1 MRNGILAA
9 CVLALTLNAAAHQT
23 EANDLS
29 GSQVPPNQPLQIQN
43 EARPAFP
50 PLAQALHVEAV
61 PAGDDN
67 PANPDAAQ
75 VPAAQ
80 PAAAVEPLRLPP
92 PSQAQDNGVQM
103 PLFNFQ
109 SNQAASI
116 AASLFV
122 VVGLF
127 LIFAWVGKKNMKPT
141 GGRLSKEIIQV
152 LGKSQLSGKQQLE
165 LVRVGHKLLLLC
177 VTPNGVETLTEITE
191 PGEVERLLTIVRQ
204 DSPGSMTATFQD
216 VLSQMGHKPARGF
229 LEA

>member
-9 CVLALTLNAAAHQT
+9 SVWALTLIAGAQVAM
-23 EANDLS
+23 ANDYA

-43 EARPAFP
+43 EAPPAFP

-61 PAGDDN
+61 PDAGGAMAN
-67 PANPDAAQ
+67 PA
-75 VPAAQ
+75 VAQ
-80 PAAAVEPLRLPP
+80 PAAAVEPLKLPP
-92 PSQAQDNGVQM
+92 PSKAKDEGVSM
-103 PLFNFQ
+103 PVFNFQ
-109 SNQAASI
+109 GNQTASI

-127 LIFAWVGKKNMKPT
+127 LIFAWVGKKNMKP
-141 GGRLSKEIIQV
+141 GSGRLSKEIIQV

-165 LVRVGHKLLLLC
+165 LVRVGQKLLLLC

-191 PGEVERLLTIVRQ
+191 PSEVERLLTIVRQ

-216 VLSQMGHKPARGF
+216 VLTQMGHKPARGF

>member
-9 CVLALTLNAAAHQT
+9 CVWALTLIAGAQAAT
-23 EANDLS
+23 ANDYS
-29 GSQVPPNQPLQIQN
+29 GSQVPPNQPIQIKN
-43 EARPAFP
+43 EVPPAFP

-61 PAGDDN
+61 PAAGEQPVN
-67 PANPDAAQ
+67 PA
-75 VPAAQ
+75 AAQ

-92 PSQAQDNGVQM
+92 PSKTADDEGITM
-103 PLFNFQ
+103 PTFNFQ
-109 SNQAASI
+109 SNQTASI

-127 LIFAWVGKKNMKPT
+127 LIFAWVGKKNMKPNN
-141 GGRLSKEIIQV
+141 GRLSKEIIQV

-165 LVRVGHKLLLLC
+165 LVRVGQKLLLLC
-177 VTPNGVETLTEITE
+177 VTPSGVETLTEITE

-204 DSPGSMTATFQD
+204 DSPGSMTATFHD

>member
-9 CVLALTLNAAAHQT
+9 CVLALTLNTCLQSAK
-23 EANDLS
+23 ANDYAT
-29 GSQVPPNQPLQIQN
+29 SQVPPNQPLQIQN
-43 EARPAFP
+43 EAPPAFP
-50 PLAQALHVEAV
+50 PLAQALHVEAI
-61 PAGDDN
+61 PDAGDNQAN
-67 PANPDAAQ
+67 PA
-75 VPAAQ
+75 VAQ

-92 PSQAQDNGVQM
+92 PSKAQEEGVAM
-103 PLFNFQ
+103 PTFNFQ
-109 SNQAASI
+109 SNQTASI

-127 LIFAWVGKKNMKPT
+127 LIFAWVGKKNMKS
-141 GGRLSKEIIQV
+141 GSGRLSKEIIQV

-165 LVRVGHKLLLLC
+165 LVRVGQKLLLLC

-191 PGEVERLLTIVRQ
+191 PTEVERLLTIVRQ

-216 VLSQMGHKPARGF
+216 VLSQMGHQPARGF

>member
-9 CVLALTLNAAAHQT
+9 SVWALTLIAGA
-23 EANDLS
+23 EVVMANDYA

-43 EARPAFP
+43 EAPPAFP

-61 PAGDDN
+61 PDGGDAMPN
-67 PANPDAAQ
+67 PA
-75 VPAAQ
+75 VAQ
-80 PAAAVEPLRLPP
+80 PAAAVEPLKLPP
-92 PSQAQDNGVQM
+92 PSNAKDEGVSM
-103 PLFNFQ
+103 PVFNFQ
-109 SNQAASI
+109 GNQTASI

-127 LIFAWVGKKNMKPT
+127 LIFAWVGKKNMKP
-141 GGRLSKEIIQV
+141 GSGRLSKEIIQV

-165 LVRVGHKLLLLC
+165 LVRVGQKLLLLC

-191 PGEVERLLTIVRQ
+191 PSEVERLLTIVRQ
-204 DSPGSMTATFQD
+204 DAPGSMTATFQD
-216 VLSQMGHKPARGF
+216 VLTQMGHKPARGF

>member
-9 CVLALTLNAAAHQT
+9 CLWALTLIVGTVDAN
-23 EANDLS
+23 ANDYS
-29 GSQVPPNQPLQIQN
+29 GSQVPPNQPIQIQN
-43 EARPAFP
+43 EAPPAFP

-61 PAGDDN
+61 PDADEPVAN
-67 PANPDAAQ
+67 PAE
-75 VPAAQ
+75 AQ
-80 PAAAVEPLRLPP
+80 PAAAIEPLRLPP
-92 PSQAQDNGVQM
+92 PSKAKDEGVTM
-103 PLFNFQ
+103 PTFNFQ
-109 SNQAASI
+109 GNQTASI

-127 LIFAWVGKKNMKPT
+127 LIFAWLGKKNMKP
-141 GGRLSKEIIQV
+141 GSSRLSKEIIQV

-165 LVRVGHKLLLLC
+165 LVRVGQKLLLLC
-177 VTPNGVETLTEITE
+177 VTPSGVETLTEITE

>member
-9 CVLALTLNAAAHQT
+9 CVLALSLFAGAHVAKASDYST
-23 EANDLS
+23 
-29 GSQVPPNQPLQIQN
+29 SQVPPNQPLQIQN
-43 EARPAFP
+43 EAPPAFP

-61 PAGDDN
+61 PVAGDN
-67 PANPDAAQ
+67 PANPAL
-75 VPAAQ
+75 AQ

-92 PSQAQDNGVQM
+92 PSKAKDEGVSM
-103 PLFNFQ
+103 PVFNFKN
-109 SNQAASI
+109 NQTASI
-116 AASLFV
+116 AASLLV

-127 LIFAWVGKKNMKPT
+127 LIFAWVGKKNMKPG

-165 LVRVGHKLLLLC
+165 LVRVGQKLLLLC

-191 PGEVERLLTIVRQ
+191 PGEVERLLAIVRQ

-216 VLSQMGHKPARGF
+216 VLSQMGHQPTRGF